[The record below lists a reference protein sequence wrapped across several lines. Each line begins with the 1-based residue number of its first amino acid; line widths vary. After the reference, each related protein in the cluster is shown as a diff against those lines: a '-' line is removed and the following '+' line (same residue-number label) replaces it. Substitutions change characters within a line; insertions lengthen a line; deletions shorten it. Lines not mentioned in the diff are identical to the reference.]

1 VGRGI
6 GGCPSETLE
15 QHGCLASGEREGK
28 MSIRSPNA
36 LCRAV
41 LQPFRQIL
49 PRGGRMIER
58 ISSLPTARSPPA
70 PALNPPQ
77 SRTLNT
83 RALPPVPS
91 PERSVPSSP
100 PGPPS
105 RSLPSP
111 TRRTPPPPFFPLRS
125 PFLAARPSTPTNE
138 LDGHEAAS
146 LSSLL
151 LFYSGYRPQ
160 KALEP
165 RVKCRPNRTLA
176 L

>member
-1 VGRGI
+1 
-6 GGCPSETLE
+6 
-15 QHGCLASGEREGK
+15 

-100 PGPPS
+100 PGPQP
-105 RSLPSP
+105 
-111 TRRTPPPPFFPLRS
+111 RRMNSMGTKQLHCRHFFFFITLDTGPK
-125 PFLAARPSTPTNE
+125 RPSSLESSADLT
-138 LDGHEAAS
+138 GH
-146 LSSLL
+146 
-151 LFYSGYRPQ
+151 
-160 KALEP
+160 
-165 RVKCRPNRTLA
+165 
-176 L
+176 